1 MAKDKSSDDSRFE
14 PDFGAYN
21 KAFEES
27 FSNEEREFEEIKKQ
41 HLIISLY
48 GTVNSGKSST
58 INALTGKNLADV
70 QAEAGHTKEIRLYKF
85 LENVFITDTPGLDDI
100 DEENSARAQ
109 EFVEED
115 TDIIIFFFNAGVGAS
130 RSVVSAYQKLQSLG
144 KPIIPVLNKV
154 DILTSDEQDQM
165 KRDIKEKSG
174 AKIVPIS
181 ARDNINIDLLD
192 RNIVEILESR
202 GKDLLYLKLSKF
214 KDEQVDTWIKG
225 AAITSAGIGAIPF
238 PGADMLPLTALQV
251 RLGLKIAFIYD
262 REVTKKDVMQ
272 LVAATVTGGLGRQI
286 YRFGI
291 QALKGAG
298 WIGGPIGEGAVM
310 AVAAGIAASVTYGF
324 GHACKAYYK
333 GGMELDLDRVGEIF
347 RDMEK
352 QYKKP

>member
-27 FSNEEREFEEIKKQ
+27 FSKEEWEFEEIKKQ

-225 AAITSAGIGAIPF
+225 TAITAAGIGAIPF

-272 LVAATVTGGLGRQI
+272 LVAATVTGGIGRQI

-291 QALKGAG
+291 QALKAAG
-298 WIGGPIGEGAVM
+298 WLGGPISEGAVM

-333 GGMELDLDRVGEIF
+333 SGMELDLDRVGEIF